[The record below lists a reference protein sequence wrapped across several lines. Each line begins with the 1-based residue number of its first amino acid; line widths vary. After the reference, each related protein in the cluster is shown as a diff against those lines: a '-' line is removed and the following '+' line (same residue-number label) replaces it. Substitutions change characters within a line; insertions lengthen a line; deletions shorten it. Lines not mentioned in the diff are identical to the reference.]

1 MDPIIKTTRVSQN
14 AFSLDV
20 RQPKTGMQSGQGQ
33 GKPKQDAKFELG
45 KPAAATKATD
55 ISVTKV
61 ASEPILNDA
70 TLEKLVPKPIS
81 QEPHPELGR
90 TKAHDLEKEKEREK
104 EKEKNLLQEAYEK
117 AKLEGYQAGLETAK
131 VSSQKELNQAL
142 GQLKELFQSLKNLD
156 EALFQEMEDSAAE
169 VVFEAVTKI
178 IGQAAIDKKIAYA
191 VTRQAIEQVKGRERL
206 IVRVSSKDYELVKET
221 LTDPDTDGLF
231 IKSVSVVAD
240 NLVQLGGCLIETEA
254 GNLDARLEIQLQRLK
269 ETLLGVRKTND
280 DA

>member
-1 MDPIIKTTRVSQN
+1 MDPIIKTTRVSRN

-20 RQPKTGMQSGQGQ
+20 RQTKPRMQQSQDQ
-33 GKPKQDAKFELG
+33 GKQKQDAKFELG
-45 KPAAATKATD
+45 QPALAG
-55 ISVTKV
+55 KV
-61 ASEPILNDA
+61 AGASMTKIAPEPILTDPV
-70 TLEKLVPKPIS
+70 LEKLVP
-81 QEPHPELGR
+81 EPAVPEPAVEQAR
-90 TKAHDLEKEKEREK
+90 AKASAQEKEK
-104 EKEKNLLQEAYEK
+104 LLLEEAYEK
-117 AKLEGYQAGLETAK
+117 AKQEGYQAGLDAAK
-131 VSSQKELNQAL
+131 ASSQKELNQAL
-142 GQLKELFQSLKNLD
+142 DQLKELFQSLKDLD

-191 VTRQAIEQVKGRERL
+191 VTREAIEQVKGRERL
-206 IVRVSSKDYELVKET
+206 VVRVSAKDYEMVKDA
-221 LTDPDTDGLF
+221 LNDPDTGGLS
-231 IKSVSVVAD
+231 IKCTSVVAD